1 MSRLLDNLN
10 EVRKGIATA
19 AHRSGRSA
27 DSVSLV
33 AVTKYVSE
41 QVIEALV
48 DAGCVHLG
56 ESRPQALRAKAAA
69 MASRHREREHPPA
82 IHWHQIG
89 HLQRN
94 KVESILPLVALIHSA
109 DSVRLLQAIDQAAS
123 KLRLQANVLLEVNV
137 SGDATKHGFAA
148 EDLKQALPAI
158 AGFTNVSVRG
168 LMCMAARE
176 GDEAVAR
183 ENFAALRQLRDR
195 LIGEAPENTS
205 LDELSMGMSS
215 DYEIAIEEGA
225 TIVRIGSA
233 LFEGLEF

>member
-1 MSRLLDNLN
+1 MSRLIDNLN
-10 EVRKGIATA
+10 HVRERIAGA
-19 AHRSGRSA
+19 ARRSGRSA

-33 AVTKYVSE
+33 AVTKCVPE
-41 QVIEALV
+41 QVIEALIE
-48 DAGCVHLG
+48 AGCVDLG

-69 MASRHREREHPPA
+69 LASRYREREHPPA
-82 IHWHQIG
+82 IRWHQIG

-109 DSVRLLQAIDQAAS
+109 DSVRLLQAIDQAAG
-123 KLRLQANVLLEVNV
+123 KNQTQVNVLIEVNV

-148 EDLKQALPAI
+148 ADLKPALPAI
-158 AGFTNVSVRG
+158 AGLANVSVRG
-168 LMCMAARE
+168 LMCMAARD

-225 TIVRIGSA
+225 TMVRVGSA